1 MDDEWDALEHYLLTR
16 ATAAASDRP
25 VAEPPEAMVVLVI
38 PSLEADDAAVPP
50 VAALGASPTPA

>member
-1 MDDEWDALEHYLLTR
+1 MDDEWDALEHYLLAR
-16 ATAAASDRP
+16 ATSPASDRP
-25 VAEPPEAMVVLVI
+25 VVEPPEVTVVLAI